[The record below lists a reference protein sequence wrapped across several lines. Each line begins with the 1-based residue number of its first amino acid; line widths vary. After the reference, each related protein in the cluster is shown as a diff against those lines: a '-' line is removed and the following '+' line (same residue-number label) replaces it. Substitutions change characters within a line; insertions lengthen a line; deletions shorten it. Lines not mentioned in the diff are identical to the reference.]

1 MYFSFG
7 FKDSPK
13 FYYEKNE
20 LDSKAWILLSD
31 YTSLKISS
39 ITTKGGNKFIKGRFS
54 IAYIAFDKKGQCKKG
69 IEISNGQFILI
80 IESSNTIIPTI
91 VEKPMDAISI
101 LLPTEVEFNF
111 NLPTILEFQ
120 PTVRIF
126 IFDQHRS
133 QLPTTIFSSL
143 QQEYY
148 PNIIYNQPA
157 PTL

>member
-1 MYFSFG
+1 MNTMYFSFG

-101 LLPTEVEFNF
+101 LLPTEIE
-111 NLPTILEFQ
+111 
-120 PTVRIF
+120 
-126 IFDQHRS
+126 S
-133 QLPTTIFSSL
+133 QF
-143 QQEYY
+143 
-148 PNIIYNQPA
+148 
-157 PTL
+157 